1 MFTPVFTPDELE
13 KYAEVLLWGLKRGK
27 KSPLAKSSFILVR
40 YHLPALPLAE
50 ELCALLHDEGMIPVP
65 RMLPTP
71 RMERDLYTKANNKR
85 LTTLIPGERDL
96 HNHLHGTIS
105 LLAPQSL
112 THLSGVEPERLAM
125 HQQSR
130 QPVQHITRT
139 REEMGAFG
147 WTLCVYPTEAQAQA
161 AGLSLAEYAHEI
173 KNACLL
179 TEGDP
184 VQSWR
189 MLARHAEDIRNWLNS
204 MDMVSL
210 RTESDSVDLLVTLGE
225 RRVWAGITGRNIPS
239 FEMYVSP
246 DCRGTEGVYY
256 ADLPSYRSGNI
267 VKGIRLEFKGGR
279 VTSLTAEEGHSFAV
293 EQVNSD
299 PGAALLGEYALV
311 DRRFSRIGRFMANTL
326 YDENHGGRH
335 GSMHIALGQSYSNT
349 FDGPPEDLTPG
360 LRCSFGFNT
369 STLHWDMVNT
379 ESKRVTALLRSGEK
393 RTIYE
398 NGRFTL

>member
-1 MFTPVFTPDELE
+1 
-13 KYAEVLLWGLKRGK
+13 
-27 KSPLAKSSFILVR
+27 
-40 YHLPALPLAE
+40 
-50 ELCALLHDEGMIPVP
+50 
-65 RMLPTP
+65 
-71 RMERDLYTKANNKR
+71 
-85 LTTLIPGERDL
+85 
-96 HNHLHGTIS
+96 
-105 LLAPQSL
+105 
-112 THLSGVEPERLAM
+112 
-125 HQQSR
+125 
-130 QPVQHITRT
+130 
-139 REEMGAFG
+139 
-147 WTLCVYPTEAQAQA
+147 
-161 AGLSLAEYAHEI
+161 
-173 KNACLL
+173 
-179 TEGDP
+179 
-184 VQSWR
+184 
-189 MLARHAEDIRNWLNS
+189 
-204 MDMVSL
+204 
-210 RTESDSVDLLVTLGE
+210 
-225 RRVWAGITGRNIPS
+225 
-239 FEMYVSP
+239 MYVSP

-256 ADLPSYRSGNI
+256 ADLPSCRSGNI

-360 LRCSFGFNT
+360 LRRSFGFNT